1 MAYRALYRQYR
12 PRTFSEVIGQEH
24 ITTILKNQVAAG
36 RVAHAYLFCGTRGTG
51 KTSTA
56 KILARAVNCLA
67 PSGGEPCGVC
77 AACLSSADENAVDI
91 LELDAASNNGVDD
104 ARALIEQSQYAP
116 MQLSRRVFI
125 IDEAHMLT
133 GPAFNALLK
142 TLEEPPAHV
151 LFILATTEPQ
161 KLPAT
166 IVSRCQRF
174 DFRRLSAANIVQ
186 TLKSVLEKAGA
197 SIDGEGLSL
206 IARAADGG
214 MRDALS
220 LADQCLSFIGD
231 TVTKRDVLD
240 VLGGMEESFLFD
252 IAAALLR
259 SDAAA
264 ALVMLDGIVRA
275 GRDLT
280 VFCQDLSAHVRA
292 LLLARTCG
300 ECADLLEC
308 TQDAMRCYLEQAAP
322 ASESFLLR
330 ALELLVAAQ
339 NDMRY
344 LASPRTL
351 LESVLVRI
359 CRPEDELSLAALAAR
374 VDRLEQG
381 FAPAASTGG
390 AQGAPET
397 GRERNS
403 MQASA
408 PQRAA
413 ESAARQPAAKPAQ
426 AGGGAPVPVEAR
438 GEAVRPPEVAVETG
452 EPQQWGAA
460 GGAVRPAGA
469 MAPGVTGE
477 TPYPGA
483 QKSAVSASAGA
494 VAQTLGP
501 AGLWTALLAELY
513 KQNILVQALARDGV
527 PQSFENGLLSVGF
540 DAGHGTQLAGLQ
552 APINFNKMQ
561 SILTGLSPNTRLLL
575 VKLEPKPASDEAVE
589 RAKALFGDK
598 LVIK

>member
-12 PRTFSEVIGQEH
+12 PRTFAEVIGQEH

-36 RVAHAYLFCGTRGTG
+36 RAAHAYLFCGTRGTG

-67 PSGGEPCGVC
+67 PKNGEPCGVC
-77 AACLSSADENAVDI
+77 AACLASADENAVDI

-116 MQLSRRVFI
+116 MQLGRRVFI

-174 DFRRLSAANIVQ
+174 DFRRHSIANIVQ
-186 TLKSVLEKAGA
+186 TLKTVLDKAGA
-197 SIDGEGLSL
+197 RIDDEGLTL

-252 IAAALLR
+252 IASALLA
-259 SDAAA
+259 SDAAT
-264 ALVMLDGIVRA
+264 ALSMLDGIVRA

-280 VFCQDLSAHVRA
+280 VFCQDLTAHVRA

-308 TQDAMRCYLEQAAP
+308 TQDAMRRYLEQAAP

-344 LASPRTL
+344 LSSPRTL

-359 CRPEDELSLAALAAR
+359 CRPEDELSLTALAAR
-374 VDRLEQG
+374 VDRIEQG
-381 FAPAASTGG
+381 GVA
-390 AQGAPET
+390 
-397 GRERNS
+397 
-403 MQASA
+403 
-408 PQRAA
+408 QRAA
-413 ESAARQPAAKPAQ
+413 ESAVRQPADVTQDAAETGRERKATQAYAQSQRAAGPAQ
-426 AGGGAPVPVEAR
+426 TDGGVPAPAEAR
-438 GEAVRPPEVAVETG
+438 G
-452 EPQQWGAA
+452 A
-460 GGAVRPAGA
+460 GGAGEPRDQDAHGDAGRSAGA
-469 MAPGVTGE
+469 REAAGTGGTDEAP
-477 TPYPGA
+477 PRGA
-483 QKSAVSASAGA
+483 QKPADPVSAATEPQSLGA
-494 VAQTLGP
+494 

-513 KQNILVQALARDGV
+513 KQNILVHALARDGV
-527 PQSFENGLLSVGF
+527 PQSFENNVLSVGF
-540 DAGHGTQLAGLQ
+540 DAGHGAQLAGLS

-561 SILTGLSPNTRLLL
+561 SILTGLSPSARLLL
-575 VKLEPKPASDEAVE
+575 VKLEPKPISDENIE